1 MTDLRVD
8 RSKEEYMTRVDCKEI
23 PAIAAVSAL
32 LPEQLLTTND
42 STQVNDFI
50 RRKDIATLLH
60 KAVTLVCELFPKL
73 QALMLE
79 PSSDPAEPAEWIV
92 LRVTSA
98 APRAE
103 LTAAYRHYIQ
113 RWVSETPPEKRHLV
127 RLSYTSA

>member
-1 MTDLRVD
+1 
-8 RSKEEYMTRVDCKEI
+8 MTRVDCKEI

-32 LPEQLLTTND
+32 LPEQVLTTND
-42 STQVNDFI
+42 STQVSDFI
-50 RRKDIATLLH
+50 RRKDFAPLLH

-73 QALMLE
+73 RAVILE
-79 PSSDPAEPAEWIV
+79 ASSDPEESAEWVV

-113 RWVSETPPEKRHLV
+113 RWVRETPPEKRHLI
-127 RLSYTSA
+127 RLSYTSE